1 MAARAAAA
9 KPLRPTPAI
18 PASPRDFVSML
29 RSLSGTDAPVTGEDD
44 GKGIPDDEGIVA
56 VVPGGRETACG
67 GGARVEG
74 VRVRSNDG
82 RGAMIDGWTEL
93 WEGAL
98 EGVRVLGAMEDGRGT
113 CSPTGTFSLR
123 PDGVLE
129 RDVTLLRWV
138 ILEKIR
144 ERCSAGGDLGPF
156 AAFEGVRV
164 LPDIGGAVSTGE
176 VDLGVNRTWE
186 VPPLRR
192 MDSGGGVLEVVGLL
206 TVVVGEV

>member
-1 MAARAAAA
+1 M
-9 KPLRPTPAI
+9 KGVVLQKEGLG
-18 PASPRDFVSML
+18 ASNEGRRLWS
-29 RSLSGTDAPVTGEDD
+29 D
-44 GKGIPDDEGIVA
+44 GL
-56 VVPGGRETACG
+56 
-67 GGARVEG
+67 GARVEG

-82 RGAMIDGWTEL
+82 RGAMLDGWTEL

-144 ERCSAGGDLGPF
+144 ERCSA
-156 AAFEGVRV
+156 
-164 LPDIGGAVSTGE
+164 DIGGAVSTGE
-176 VDLGVNRTWE
+176 VDWGVNRT
-186 VPPLRR
+186 
-192 MDSGGGVLEVVGLL
+192 
-206 TVVVGEV
+206 